1 MTVFE
6 YQNLLGAMYREDYR
20 DDLLIAQLLIEVGWA
35 VKRLLSNGTISP
47 FDSYENVR
55 ELIMDETKWRDENGI
70 YQRS

>member
-6 YQNLLGAMYREDYR
+6 YQKLLGTMYREDYR

-35 VKRLLSNGTISP
+35 VKRLLNKGRISP

-70 YQRS
+70 YQRP

>member
-6 YQNLLGAMYREDYR
+6 YQKLLGTMYREDYR

-35 VKRLLSNGTISP
+35 VKRLLNNGTISP

-55 ELIMDETKWRDENGI
+55 ELIMDETKWRDKNGI
-70 YQRS
+70 YQRP

>member
-6 YQNLLGAMYREDYR
+6 YQKLLGTMYREDYR

-35 VKRLLSNGTISP
+35 VKRLLNNGIISP

-70 YQRS
+70 YQRP

>member
-6 YQNLLGAMYREDYR
+6 YQKLLGTMYRKDYR
-20 DDLLIAQLLIEVGWA
+20 DDLLIARLLIEVGWA
-35 VKRLLSNGTISP
+35 VKRLLNNGTISP

-70 YQRS
+70 YQRP

>member
-6 YQNLLGAMYREDYR
+6 YQNLLGTMYREDYR

-35 VKRLLSNGTISP
+35 VKRLLNNGTISP

-70 YQRS
+70 YQRP

>member
-6 YQNLLGAMYREDYR
+6 YQNLLGTMYREDYQ

-35 VKRLLSNGTISP
+35 VKRLLNKRRISP

-70 YQRS
+70 YQRP

>member
-6 YQNLLGAMYREDYR
+6 YQKLLGTMYRKDYR

-35 VKRLLSNGTISP
+35 VKRLLNSGTISP

-70 YQRS
+70 YQRP

>member
-6 YQNLLGAMYREDYR
+6 YQKLLGTMYRADYR

-35 VKRLLSNGTISP
+35 VKRLLNNGTISP